1 MELIDSAILFVQDH
15 YQWLFSGL
23 GVVVLGMIFRKRLS
37 SINKVT
43 QKNINA
49 GGDVVGRD
57 KK

>member
-1 MELIDSAILFVQDH
+1 MELMDDIYLFIQNN

-23 GVVVLGMIFRKRLS
+23 GIIIFGTIFKKRIFS
-37 SINKVT
+37 KNIVT